1 MNNRQNGGEKIMRFS
16 EEDRSN
22 TIPQD
27 YIAIILQSKIIVL
40 SIWIAVF
47 SMIALYTFM
56 TKRVYQSSATILID
70 TKAKSGVMMTD
81 LMGLESEN
89 NIRNELEIL
98 KSRSLSEIV
107 AKKMIEK
114 RFLDDS
120 LHTPIRVIQFAEGVK
135 GENEKLEAVA
145 ECLRGSVQFETMI
158 DADVIKITT
167 TSSYPEEAALL
178 ANLYAESYYER
189 NLYTSRI
196 KYSAARSFLA
206 EQLKKRQEQLTNAEQ
221 ALQKYME
228 GSGIVYLDEAAKQL
242 IEQISKAEAARDA
255 LTVDIE
261 ATTQNLNAYQKEL
274 EMQEPEVARLIQ
286 SADDSYIRLIQEQL
300 AKLEVSRDL
309 TLSQKQQTTDQ
320 SQVDANLQETE
331 NQIRSLRSNLNKRT
345 ADFLRS
351 GFPSDGGGRDGLSPA
366 SSLSKM
372 KQMYFEAKVQLGGLK
387 AKKAVLDS
395 VVRKYDRNFESIPQ
409 KSIHFA
415 QLQRTRLSEE
425 KTYLLIE
432 DKFNEAS
439 IAEQSQSGYLDIIDR
454 AVASYTPVS
463 PDVTKN
469 LLMGFILGLGL
480 GIGVVLLRDYLD
492 TRIRKPDDLKKIGL
506 PPLGV
511 IMLMNEEISRL
522 GGKLKIDV
530 RGKMI
535 DAHLI
540 THTNP
545 FSSIAEA
552 YRQLRTNVQYA
563 RIDFPLRSINF
574 PLRTILVTSPNPIEG
589 KSTTVSNL
597 SIAFAQAGKKVL
609 AVDTDLR
616 KPNLHIEFDLRQ
628 SPGITDVLFNTSEL
642 KAAIQQTVIKNLD
655 LLCCG
660 TIPSNPSELLGS
672 TEMKTLIVTLK
683 KKYDIVL
690 FDSSPV
696 LAVTDSSI
704 LSTLV
709 DGVIVVTSAGQT
721 SKNSLIRTIESLEGI
736 RAHVLGV
743 MLNNFD
749 PHSSYGGYYG
759 YRHYK
764 YRYGT
769 QEKKVEKV

>member
-1 MNNRQNGGEKIMRFS
+1 MRFS
-16 EEDRSN
+16 EEARSN
-22 TIPQD
+22 KILQD
-27 YIAIILQSKIIVL
+27 YIAIILQGKKIVL

-47 SMIALYTFM
+47 TIIALYTFM
-56 TKRVYQSSATILID
+56 TKRVYQSSATILVD
-70 TKAKSGVMMTD
+70 TKAKSVDMMTD
-81 LMGLESEN
+81 LMGLGSEN
-89 NIRNELEIL
+89 NIKNELEIL
-98 KSRSLSEIV
+98 KSRSLAETV
-107 AKKMIEK
+107 AKKLLEK
-114 RFLDDS
+114 HFLDDS
-120 LHTPIRVIQFAEGVK
+120 LHTPIQVIQFGEGVI
-135 GENEKLEAVA
+135 GENEKLEAIA
-145 ECLRGSVQFETMI
+145 GRLQGSVQFETMM

-167 TSSYPEEAALL
+167 SSSHPEEAALL
-178 ANLYAESYYER
+178 TNLYAESYYER
-189 NLYTSRI
+189 NLRTSRL
-196 KYSAARSFLA
+196 KFSSARFFLN

-242 IEQISKAEAARDA
+242 IEQISKAEASRDA
-255 LTVDIE
+255 LAVDIE
-261 ATTQNLNAYQKEL
+261 AATQNLNSYQKEL
-274 EMQEPEVARLIQ
+274 ERREPEVARLIQ

-309 TLSQKQQTTDQ
+309 TLSQKQQTTDK
-320 SQVDANLQETE
+320 SQVDARLQETE
-331 NQIRSLRSNLNKRT
+331 DQIRSLRSNLDKRT

-351 GFPSDGGGRDGLSPA
+351 GFPSDGGGRDGMSPA
-366 SSLSKM
+366 SFLSQM
-372 KQMYFEAKVQLGGLK
+372 KQKYFEAKLQLGGLK

-395 VVRKYDRNFESIPQ
+395 VIRKYDRNFESIPQ
-409 KSIHFA
+409 KSIQFA

-425 KTYLLIE
+425 KTYLMIE
-432 DKFNEAS
+432 EKFNEAS
-439 IAEQSQSGYLDIIDR
+439 IAEQSKSGYIDIVDR
-454 AVASYTPVS
+454 AIASNTPVS
-463 PDVTKN
+463 PNVTNN
-469 LLMGFILGLGL
+469 LLMGLILGLGL
-480 GIGVVLLRDYLD
+480 GVGVVLFRDYID
-492 TRIRKPDDLKKIGL
+492 SRIRKPEDLKKIGL

-511 IMLMNEEISRL
+511 IMLMNEEITKL
-522 GGKLKIDV
+522 GGKLKINV
-530 RGKMI
+530 SGKMI

-563 RIDFPLRSINF
+563 RIDFPLRSIHF

-609 AVDTDLR
+609 VVDTDLR
-616 KPNLHIEFDLRQ
+616 KPNLHIEFDLKR

-642 KAAIQQTVIKNLD
+642 KAVIQQTVIKNLD

-672 TEMKTLIVTLK
+672 TAMKTFMVTVK
-683 KKYDIVL
+683 KKYDMVL

-709 DGVIVVTSAGQT
+709 DGVIVVASAGQT
-721 SKNSLIRTIESLEGI
+721 NTNSLIRAIESLEGI
-736 RAHVLGV
+736 RAYVLGV
-743 MLNNFD
+743 MLNNFN
-749 PHSSYGGYYG
+749 PRSAYGGYYG

-764 YRYGT
+764 YQYGI